1 LKFPSF
7 SLKDQDGKLRRL
19 DEFNDRKF
27 LVIYFYPKD
36 NTPGCTIE
44 AKQFTDALG
53 DFHSLGVEVIGVSTQ
68 SQKSHQDFCVKHD
81 LKLILLSDDEKILI
95 KELGI
100 FSKLF
105 GVAKR
110 TTYLVKPDGEIVNIW
125 KDVSPIGHAKA
136 VLEYVKS
143 QL

>member
-1 LKFPSF
+1 MIFPAF
-7 SLKDQDGKLRRL
+7 SLKDQDGKLRGL
-19 DEFNDRKF
+19 DEFKDRKF
-27 LVIYFYPKD
+27 LVIYFYPRD

-53 DFHSLGVEVIGVSTQ
+53 DFHSLGVEVMGVSTQ
-68 SQKSHQDFCVKHD
+68 SPKSHQDFCFKHD
-81 LKLILLSDDEKILI
+81 LKLILLSDEDKILI

-100 FSKLF
+100 SGKVLGF
-105 GVAKR
+105 AKR